1 MEIPVGPQGSQNI
14 KVIDPRADVSG
25 DMIKNHII
33 LQGGRLTTQSIITS
47 DSWGAVNTPIVSNVN
62 FTINPPSTTTIIDRH
77 IMVRYNVRLI
87 FTTNGVITNPLDVV
101 LPQSDTNPG
110 MNGLRQ
116 FPMSSIID
124 TTTVQING
132 ESISDNTSDILHP
145 MLQYG
150 ITNDAINSYNSCSP
164 TMPDQFQTYYDWVEQ
179 GNNRNPLGK
188 YGDNVVVDTRGS
200 FEQVISGVLSATT
213 CYIDYVITEP
223 LFLSPFSSGFS
234 SKLEQGF
241 VNINQITIDL
251 RFKSSSQIGYIWC
264 NTPST
269 PIDATDDN
277 YAILGLEVQFTAAP
291 TLLITYISPDITQSI
306 PPVQIL
312 NYSKPL
318 TFKKNVGIL
327 APFATSTYISDSI
340 KLAQIPR
347 KMFLWVAET
356 PGSRLSKAP
365 GYPTLNAPW
374 EYNDAFCV
382 LENVSIQWA
391 NQTGL
396 VSNAPKQMLFDMCKM
411 NGLQRSYPQF
421 SKHTGSVFCI
431 EFGTQIGLL
440 DSEAPGVVSQAQ
452 IQVQSTWKN
461 VSPYS
466 KNMTLY
472 MMFLLEGTCS
482 ITENSCRCLL
492 GNFTPQ
498 DVLNAKRQPEATTM
512 DYSDYNGG
520 GQFFTNL
527 KNFFKKLGGFTHRTL
542 QGPIGTGLRAA
553 FPEFSPLISGVDQ
566 VAKFASGSGRRH
578 RLR

>member
-1 MEIPVGPQGSQNI
+1 MELPIGPEVSQNI

-25 DMIKNHII
+25 DMIKNHVI

-62 FTINPPSTTTIIDRH
+62 FTINPPSTTTIVDRH
-77 IMVRYNVRLI
+77 IMIRYRVKLI
-87 FTTNGVITNPLDVV
+87 FTTNGVIVPPLAVVSPLNPA
-101 LPQSDTNPG
+101 NAG
-110 MNGLRQ
+110 FNGLRQ
-116 FPMSSIID
+116 FPMNSIIE

-145 MLQYG
+145 MLHYG

-164 TMPDQFQTYYDWVEQ
+164 TMPDQFQTYFDWVEF
-179 GNNRNPLGK
+179 GNNRNPLGR

-200 FEQVISGVLSATT
+200 FQQLDAGPISATK
-213 CYIDYVITEP
+213 CFIEYEISEP

-234 SKLEQGF
+234 SHLEQGF

-251 RFKSSSQIGYIWC
+251 RFKSGSQIGYLWC
-264 NTPST
+264 NTPK
-269 PIDATDDN
+269 TDDD
-277 YAILGLEVQFTAAP
+277 YAILALEVQFTSAP
-291 TLLITYISPDITQSI
+291 TLLITYISPDITQQI

-327 APFATSTYISDSI
+327 AGDDATATYISDSI

-356 PGSRLSKAP
+356 PGSRLSSAP
-365 GYPTLNAPW
+365 GFPALNTPW
-374 EYNDAFCV
+374 EYNDAFCA

-421 SKHTGSVFCI
+421 TNFTGSVFCI

-452 IQVQSTWKN
+452 IQVTSTWKN
-461 VSPYS
+461 TSPYT

-498 DVLNAKRQPEATTM
+498 DVLNAKRQPAATTM

-553 FPEFSPLISGVDQ
+553 FPEFNPLISGVDTI
-566 VAKFASGSGRRH
+566 AKFASGSGRRH